1 MNGAESLDWTTIE
14 AQLPADYEAR
24 AAARKLVKA
33 KLPKH
38 LGSKVT
44 SIGSILRLVLYQ
56 VARNIGQ
63 QPAAAA
69 FAAAG
74 LLAISHVALHKWM
87 KRLGGYLAE
96 LVGAMV
102 AESHGAFV
110 AERCAGYEVILVDAT
125 CVQRPGAKGTTS
137 RVHRALRLTDLR
149 IVHAEVTDHRGG
161 ETFKRFVPCT
171 KQLWMGDRVYANP
184 PGIAW
189 VKDHGAEVLVRHNR
203 GALPLH
209 DAKGAPIDVLAKL
222 ATLRGAGRSREW
234 QVFVHREKGAK
245 IAGRLC
251 AVRLPRE
258 KADEARSRLRR
269 ESDGPPTAESLAMA
283 DFVVLFTT
291 VTRDELSLD
300 QVLELYRARWQ
311 LELDFKRDK
320 SITGLDL
327 LPNFLPETIESWI
340 YAKLLLHQITRR
352 LADCGAAFPPGAIA
366 DALGPARLEEAA

>member
-24 AAARKLVKA
+24 ASARKLVKA

-38 LGSKVT
+38 IGAKVT

-74 LLAISHVALHKWM
+74 LLSISHVALHKWM

-96 LVGAMV
+96 LVAVMV
-102 AESHGAFV
+102 SESHGAFV
-110 AERCAGYEVILVDAT
+110 AERCGGYEVIVVDAT

-161 ETFKRFVPCT
+161 ESFKRFVPSA
-171 KQLWMGDRVYANP
+171 KQLWMGDRCYANP

-189 VKDHGAEVLVRHNR
+189 MKDHGAEVLVRHNR

-222 ATLRGAGRSREW
+222 ATLRKAGRSREW
-234 QVFVHREKGAK
+234 QVFVHREKGPR

-258 KADEARSRLRR
+258 KADEARARLRR

-291 VTRDELSLD
+291 VTRDELRLD

-311 LELDFKRDK
+311 VELDFKRDK

-352 LADCGAAFPPGAIA
+352 LADNGAAFSPGAIA
-366 DALGPARLEEAA
+366 DALGPARLQEAA